1 MYRVMIID
9 DDKTIREHLKEII
22 PWKELG
28 LELVAE
34 ASEGEEAMACFVQ
47 EEPHIIITDINIPL
61 IDGME
66 LARRFSEREKDIQVI
81 LITGFG
87 TLDYAREAIKAGTV
101 DFLLKPIE
109 VDELL
114 NALNKAIENIKKKAE
129 ELAKFQRMEE
139 ILQENLPILQDRY
152 LLEVLSLIH
161 I

>member
-152 LLEVLSLIH
+152 VL
-161 I
+161 

>member
-152 LLEVLSLIH
+152 GRG
-161 I
+161 

>member
-109 VDELL
+109 VDVFFLL
-114 NALNKAIENIKKKAE
+114 GRCCFNGK
-129 ELAKFQRMEE
+129 
-139 ILQENLPILQDRY
+139 
-152 LLEVLSLIH
+152 
-161 I
+161 